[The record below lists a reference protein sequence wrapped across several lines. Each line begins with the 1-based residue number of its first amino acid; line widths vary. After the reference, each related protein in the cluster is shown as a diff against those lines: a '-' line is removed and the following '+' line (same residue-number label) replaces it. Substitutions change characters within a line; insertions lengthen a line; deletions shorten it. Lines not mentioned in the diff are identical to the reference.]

1 MEAKYSLERR
11 HKLINSIQR
20 LKLAFLIKLM
30 IKMSY
35 LAWQQQTYITAM
47 LKVLCLVL
55 CGPQKVGHAGNGRS
69 EMCNFTTSIMYR
81 NAQRKHRVDTESINM
96 KTEE

>member
-55 CGPQKVGHAGNGRS
+55 VRNVQLHDKHYVQKCT
-69 EMCNFTTSIMYR
+69 EE
-81 NAQRKHRVDTESINM
+81 AQSGHRVNKYED
-96 KTEE
+96 

>member
-55 CGPQKVGHAGNGRS
+55 CGPQKVGQKCA
-69 EMCNFTTSIMYR
+69 TSRQALCTEMYR
-81 NAQRKHRVDTESINM
+81 GSTEWTQSQ
-96 KTEE
+96 

>member
-11 HKLINSIQR
+11 HRLINSIQR

-47 LKVLCLVL
+47 LKVWCLVL
-55 CGPQKVGHAGNGRS
+55 CGPQVGHAGNGRS

-81 NAQRKHRVDTESINM
+81 NVQRKHRVDTESINM

>member
-20 LKLAFLIKLM
+20 LKLAFLIKLT

-55 CGPQKVGHAGNGRS
+55 CGPQKVGQQV
-69 EMCNFTTSIMYR
+69 R
-81 NAQRKHRVDTESINM
+81 NVQLHDKHYVQ
-96 KTEE
+96 KCTEEAQS